1 LNIHDL
7 RGGAA
12 VEIIMYCRNR
22 TVGVCS
28 EKSCF
33 PGSLVVFCS
42 LFLNQESSV
51 KYSSEVGKVLQENQ
65 GSKSSFLK

>member
-1 LNIHDL
+1 MFS
-7 RGGAA
+7 R
-12 VEIIMYCRNR
+12 
-22 TVGVCS
+22 
-28 EKSCF
+28 KSGCF
-33 PGSLVVFCS
+33 